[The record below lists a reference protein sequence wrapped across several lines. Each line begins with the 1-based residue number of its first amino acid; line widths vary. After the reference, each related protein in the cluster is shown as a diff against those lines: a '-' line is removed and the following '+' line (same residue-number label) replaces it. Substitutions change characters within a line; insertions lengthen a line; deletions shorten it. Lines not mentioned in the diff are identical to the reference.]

1 MTAPPLCCLHLVF
14 SCNWKMC
21 TTCYSR
27 ASQQPL
33 SQAQT
38 HISWSSE
45 CVGGHTPFHLITA
58 GMCTY
63 MCVNFSASFCRQ
75 LPSYVCLNRLLTE
88 RGIYQHHFGPP
99 TRSHNATRC
108 SAISQVERETDRVGD
123 KEKNGYPKEGQS
135 KGATKRV
142 WENISATTQY
152 P

>member
-45 CVGGHTPFHLITA
+45 CVGGQTPFHLVTA
-58 GMCTY
+58 GMSPY
-63 MCVNFSASFCRQ
+63 MCVNFSASFSRQ
-75 LPSYVCLNRLLTE
+75 LPSYVCLNTSFDREGNLSALLRASHQEPQCNLMQCKITGGEGRKTE
-88 RGIYQHHFGPP
+88 IQG
-99 TRSHNATRC
+99 RS
-108 SAISQVERETDRVGD
+108 E
-123 KEKNGYPKEGQS
+123 
-135 KGATKRV
+135 
-142 WENISATTQY
+142 
-152 P
+152 